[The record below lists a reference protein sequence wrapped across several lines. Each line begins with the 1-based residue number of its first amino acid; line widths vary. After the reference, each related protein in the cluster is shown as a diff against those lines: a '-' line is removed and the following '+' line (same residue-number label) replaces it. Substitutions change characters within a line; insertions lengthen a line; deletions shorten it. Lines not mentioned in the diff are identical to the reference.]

1 MKKLWQQ
8 WKHIGFNWT
17 SENDTGFWQKPL
29 KGIWLASQVWAQS
42 RPAGL
47 STTRPVLFCCS
58 PRGCPDREHSD
69 RPMCSYCYNPLC
81 SVCLQTSL
89 KTHGCMTE
97 CYIFCLLAPVVTNP
111 QQTHNSVLFTCEW
124 DPQILADS
132 TVGPPGRWYL
142 NCEEEDWL
150 CHMLQHIVFYEHKLA
165 KKEMGNTSLKNKR
178 LKVGDNRQ
186 ITVLCHCLT
195 WIWDCCW
202 FGVQRLSN
210 WLHKC
215 YIPHLIASNLVYMF
229 VCKWREGELL

>member
-132 TVGPPGRWYL
+132 TVGPPLVLKLWRRRLALSHLKAHCILWAQIGEKR
-142 NCEEEDWL
+142 NG
-150 CHMLQHIVFYEHKLA
+150 QHFL
-165 KKEMGNTSLKNKR
+165 KEQEAQS
-178 LKVGDNRQ
+178 
-186 ITVLCHCLT
+186 
-195 WIWDCCW
+195 WW
-202 FGVQRLSN
+202 
-210 WLHKC
+210 
-215 YIPHLIASNLVYMF
+215 
-229 VCKWREGELL
+229 